1 MKIKLPPNV
10 LFHHDLQ
17 LLVFRPRGI
26 LKEKEVNRIVAFLE
40 EAEDRAAKPFNRFTD
55 NSKLHA
61 VDLDFQ
67 FLFRISLHRRLVYA
81 KRPPVK
87 SAFYVNSPAI
97 ARIVKL
103 HALLTDRSPLQVKM
117 FKDFAGAA
125 KWLGV
130 SVETLEMDLPSKLT

>member
-26 LKEKEVNRIVAFLE
+26 LREKEINRIVAFLE

-55 NSKLHA
+55 NSKLDA
-61 VDLDFQ
+61 VDVDFQ
-67 FLFRISLHRRLVYA
+67 FVFRISLHRRLVYA

-103 HALLTDRSPLQVKM
+103 HALLTERSPLKVRM
-117 FKDFAGAA
+117 FRDFAGAA